1 MDRISKELQEASQ
14 DLVSSIENHGGR
26 SSSSQNTSNTKGG
39 GGGSNGSGSLAKL
52 DLSDVEDKANHCNI
66 TALQSSLQTLM
77 ILDDLNHAMV
87 HHEKDMVFR
96 AGSLNRKSQEMFP
109 KMNSKAVLRLSST
122 SSNSTSRNS
131 SMEDLQSDSEDDDI
145 WTMKVTKY

>member
-26 SSSSQNTSNTKGG
+26 SSSSQNTSNTKGE
-39 GGGSNGSGSLAKL
+39 GSNGSGSLAKL

-87 HHEKDMVFR
+87 HHEKDMVSR
-96 AGSLNRKSQEMFP
+96 ARSLNRKSQEMFP
-109 KMNSKAVLRLSST
+109 KMNSKAVQRLSST

>member
-14 DLVSSIENHGGR
+14 DLVSSIENHGVR
-26 SSSSQNTSNTKGG
+26 SSSSQSTSNTKGVE
-39 GGGSNGSGSLAKL
+39 SNGSGSLTKL
-52 DLSDVEDKANHCNI
+52 DLSDVEDKANYCNI

-109 KMNSKAVLRLSST
+109 KMNSKAVQRLSST

-131 SMEDLQSDSEDDDI
+131 SMEDLHSDSEDEDI
-145 WTMKVTKY
+145 WTHENY

>member
-1 MDRISKELQEASQ
+1 MDRISKELQDASQ
-14 DLVSSIENHGGR
+14 DLVSSIENHG
-26 SSSSQNTSNTKGG
+26 SSSNNTNG
-39 GGGSNGSGSLAKL
+39 GSGSLAKL
-52 DLSDVEDKANHCNI
+52 DSDVEDKANHCNI

-87 HHEKDMVFR
+87 HHEKDMVSR

-109 KMNSKAVLRLSST
+109 KMNSKAVQRLSST

-131 SMEDLQSDSEDDDI
+131 SMEDLQSDSEDEDI
-145 WTMKVTKY
+145 WTHENY

>member
-14 DLVSSIENHGGR
+14 DLVSSIENHGGGS
-26 SSSSQNTSNTKGG
+26 SSSSQNTNNTK

-52 DLSDVEDKANHCNI
+52 DLSDVEDKANHYNI

-87 HHEKDMVFR
+87 HHEKDMVSR

-109 KMNSKAVLRLSST
+109 KMNSKAVQRLSST

-131 SMEDLQSDSEDDDI
+131 SMEDLQSDSEDEDI
-145 WTMKVTKY
+145 WTHENY

>member
-14 DLVSSIENHGGR
+14 DLVSSIENHGGG
-26 SSSSQNTSNTKGG
+26 SSSSSKNTNNTKGV
-39 GGGSNGSGSLAKL
+39 GSNGSGSLVKL

-131 SMEDLQSDSEDDDI
+131 SMEDLHSDSEDEDI
-145 WTMKVTKY
+145 WTHENY

>member
-14 DLVSSIENHGGR
+14 DLVSSIENHGGGS
-26 SSSSQNTSNTKGG
+26 SSSSQNTNNIK

-87 HHEKDMVFR
+87 HHEKDMVSR

-109 KMNSKAVLRLSST
+109 KMNSKAVQRLSST

-131 SMEDLQSDSEDDDI
+131 SMEDLQSDSEDEDI
-145 WTMKVTKY
+145 WTHENY

>member
-14 DLVSSIENHGGR
+14 DLVSSIENHGGGS
-26 SSSSQNTSNTKGG
+26 SSSSQNTNNTK

-52 DLSDVEDKANHCNI
+52 DLSDLDDKANHCNI

-87 HHEKDMVFR
+87 HHEKDMVSR

-109 KMNSKAVLRLSST
+109 KMNSKAVQRLSST

-131 SMEDLQSDSEDDDI
+131 SMEDLQSDSEDEDI
-145 WTMKVTKY
+145 WTHENY

>member
-26 SSSSQNTSNTKGG
+26 SSSSQNTSNTKGE
-39 GGGSNGSGSLAKL
+39 GSNGSGSLAKL
-52 DLSDVEDKANHCNI
+52 DLSDLEDKANHCNI

-87 HHEKDMVFR
+87 HHEKDMVSR

-109 KMNSKAVLRLSST
+109 KMNSKAVQRLSST

>member
-14 DLVSSIENHGGR
+14 DLVSSIENHGGGSSS
-26 SSSSQNTSNTKGG
+26 SSSSQNTNNTK

-87 HHEKDMVFR
+87 HHEKDMVSR

-109 KMNSKAVLRLSST
+109 KMNSKAVQRLSST

-131 SMEDLQSDSEDDDI
+131 SMEDLQSDSEDEDI
-145 WTMKVTKY
+145 WTHENY

>member
-14 DLVSSIENHGGR
+14 DLVSSIENHGGG
-26 SSSSQNTSNTKGG
+26 SSSSQNTSNTKGE
-39 GGGSNGSGSLAKL
+39 GSNGSGSLAKL

>member
-14 DLVSSIENHGGR
+14 DLVSSIENHGGG
-26 SSSSQNTSNTKGG
+26 SSSSQNTKGG

-122 SSNSTSRNS
+122 SSNSESRNS

-145 WTMKVTKY
+145 WTMKLTKY